1 MDPIQSIARDYE
13 WVHTSPNSV
22 TRSRGQRPGF
32 AVGVDKREA
41 ETEKAL
47 DMAENKV
54 VKRVEKGD
62 LSGAYDAA
70 LTGAA
75 KAEDVARG

>member
-1 MDPIQSIARDYE
+1 MGPHQPELGD
-13 WVHTSPNSV
+13 
-22 TRSRGQRPGF
+22 TRKGAEAGLI

-41 ETEKAL
+41 EIEKAL

-54 VKRVEKGD
+54 VKRVRKGD

-75 KAEDVARG
+75 KVEDVSRG